1 MRLSGPKREKTSIM
15 ADPKEDIV
23 ERTTILNQAIWQK
36 WNRFTWSG
44 LVMVGTG
51 LIVVS
56 FGLLMQMGPY
66 SPEGLVVGLGVILL
80 LIGIVR
86 LLIGLINPLAP
97 NDLDNMTVPEEKA
110 LGEKIFKTNH
120 KI

>member
-1 MRLSGPKREKTSIM
+1 M
-15 ADPKEDIV
+15 ADPKENIV
-23 ERTTILNQAIWQK
+23 VQTVILDQAISRK
-36 WNRFTWSG
+36 WNKFTWSG
-44 LVMVGTG
+44 LMLIGIG
-51 LIVVS
+51 LITIA
-56 FGLLMQMGPY
+56 FGLLLRMGAY

-110 LGEKIFKTNH
+110 LGEKIFKTNS